1 MRLAKGESLKKE
13 IKFNLQ
19 NHEREV
25 DAKVAIISMLERDLD
40 EADEQY
46 QMALRNH
53 LMHVDQLIAIQE
65 SRMQGLHEE
74 FERDLKILK
83 DEYDLE
89 KSEIKK
95 VHEREKKELDDLIKT
110 VKEEEALK
118 NEEAKRHHDTE
129 MESLRTANTD
139 ELNNLETK
147 LSEKIKV
154 VHQIFQNDLS
164 NFKSQ
169 TTSQYQDYE
178 KHMKETNEMTE
189 IINKKKNELERLRKE
204 IDSLRAKKMQTE
216 IDMAARNKSL
226 TEKKMKI
233 HKHSQ
238 ELKYKM
244 NQFRDA
250 ESARL
255 TELIVN
261 SKKCM
266 DTLKDYES
274 LGEKLL
280 KTAELCRKLETE
292 RERVLPFYM
301 NDPDSV
307 ADKPEEIKE
316 EIAGLRKGQYNEFM
330 MLDQFYKR
338 YNKVLLDKLAVDKQ
352 KKMLDKENV
361 FLKSLLKQYIDGV
374 SVNDDVMG
382 TSNPL
387 FVVNYNVN
395 LNKPAVEP
403 AGDKKTYIEANE
415 MVNNVTRQGIHI

>member
-1 MRLAKGESLKKE
+1 
-13 IKFNLQ
+13 
-19 NHEREV
+19 
-25 DAKVAIISMLERDLD
+25 
-40 EADEQY
+40 
-46 QMALRNH
+46 
-53 LMHVDQLIAIQE
+53 
-65 SRMQGLHEE
+65 MQGLHEE

-83 DEYDLE
+83 GEYDLE
-89 KSEIKK
+89 KTEIRR
-95 VHEREKKELDDLIKT
+95 VHERAKKELEDLIKT

-118 NEEAKRHHDTE
+118 NEEAKRRHDTE

-139 ELNNLETK
+139 ELTNLETK
-147 LSEKIKV
+147 LSEKIKI
-154 VHQIFQNDLS
+154 VHQRFQNDLS

-169 TTSQYQDYE
+169 TGAKYQDYE
-178 KHMKETNEMTE
+178 KYLSETNSSTE
-189 IINKKKNELERLRKE
+189 TINKKKHELERLRKE

-216 IDMAARNKSL
+216 FDMNERNKSL
-226 TEKKMKI
+226 MEKKMKI

-266 DTLKDYES
+266 DTLKGYEA
-274 LGEKLL
+274 LAEKLL

-292 RERVLPFYM
+292 RERVQPFYW

-307 ADKPEEIKE
+307 AESAEEVKE
-316 EIAGLRKGQYNEFM
+316 DIAGLREKQYNEFM

-352 KKMLDKENV
+352 KKMLDKQNV

-374 SVNDDVMG
+374 SVTEDVMN
-382 TSNPL
+382 SNNPL
-387 FVVNYNVN
+387 LVVNYNVK
-395 LNKPAVEP
+395 LNRPPVERTDGLKP
-403 AGDKKTYIEANE
+403 YIEANV
-415 MVNNVTRQGIHI
+415 MVNDVTRQGQHL

>member
-1 MRLAKGESLKKE
+1 
-13 IKFNLQ
+13 
-19 NHEREV
+19 
-25 DAKVAIISMLERDLD
+25 
-40 EADEQY
+40 
-46 QMALRNH
+46 MALRNH
-53 LMHVDQLIAIQE
+53 LLHIDQLIAIQE

-89 KSEIKK
+89 KTEIRR
-95 VHEREKKELDDLIKT
+95 VHERAKKELEDLIKT

-118 NEEAKRHHDTE
+118 NEEAKRRHDTE

-139 ELNNLETK
+139 ELTNLETK
-147 LSEKIKV
+147 LSEKIKI
-154 VHQIFQNDLS
+154 VHQRFQNDLS

-169 TTSQYQDYE
+169 TGAKYQDYE
-178 KHMKETNEMTE
+178 KYLSDTNSSTE
-189 IINKKKNELERLRKE
+189 RINKKKHELERLRKE
-204 IDSLRAKKMQTE
+204 IDSLRAKKIQTE
-216 IDMAARNKSL
+216 FDMNERNKSL
-226 TEKKMKI
+226 MEKKMKI

-266 DTLKDYES
+266 DTLKGYEA
-274 LGEKLL
+274 LAEKLL

-292 RERVLPFYM
+292 RERVQPFYW

-307 ADKPEEIKE
+307 AESPEEVKE
-316 EIAGLRKGQYNEFM
+316 DIAGLREKQYNEFM

-352 KKMLDKENV
+352 KKMLDKQNA

-374 SVNDDVMG
+374 SVTEDVMNNN
-382 TSNPL
+382 NPL
-387 FVVNYNVN
+387 LVVNYNVK
-395 LNKPAVEP
+395 LNRPPVERTDGLKP
-403 AGDKKTYIEANE
+403 YIEANV
-415 MVNNVTRQGIHI
+415 MVNDVTRQGQHL